1 MARRIAEER
10 NGEPEMHIEMIYR
23 ELLRE
28 SREAG
33 RHVVTTRDGLE
44 VAIYEDVF
52 SPVMI
57 GETSF
62 YAEALPVP
70 RDGTVLEIG
79 CGAGLIA
86 LTAAKN
92 GAAAVLATDI
102 SPAAVANCKAN
113 ASSCGLANIVT
124 ARLSDVFSAV
134 AADEYF
140 DLIFWNCPC
149 IAASR
154 DEYDPLECSVF
165 DPEYQGI
172 GRYLRD
178 AGSHLS
184 PGGHVLMGFSDTV
197 GNRALLDQRAAEAG
211 AALSAYRTREYSNGA
226 TIAILEVTYPLAHA
240 AAPRT

>member
-1 MARRIAEER
+1 MQVLNRLLYEER
-10 NGEPEMHIEMIYR
+10 EPEMQIETIYR

-28 SREAG
+28 SRAAG
-33 RHVVTTRDGLE
+33 RHVVTTREGLE
-44 VAIYEDVF
+44 LAIYEDVF

-79 CGAGLIA
+79 CGSGLIA
-86 LTAAKN
+86 LTAAKK
-92 GAAAVLATDI
+92 GAASVLATDI

-113 ASSCGLANIVT
+113 ASNCGLANIVT

-140 DLIFWNCPC
+140 DLIFWNCPGV
-149 IAASR
+149 AAPR
-154 DEYDPLECSVF
+154 DEYDPLECAVF
-165 DPEYQGI
+165 DPGYRSI

-178 AGSHLS
+178 ARSHLS
-184 PGGHVLMGFSDTV
+184 PGGQVLMGFSDTV
-197 GNRALLDQRAAEAG
+197 GTRALLDQRAAEAG
-211 AALSAYRTREYSNGA
+211 AALSVYRTREYSNA
-226 TIAILEVTYPLAHA
+226 VMTAILEVTYPL
-240 AAPRT
+240 